1 LPSSINVMRTV
12 GIALLA
18 VALHCL
24 GSTEVAAQLRGVG
37 VPSVGGAVGGV
48 GSAVGG
54 VSSGAGS
61 TVGGSGIGGSGV
73 GGTDLGG
80 TDLGGSGVG
89 GSGGLG
95 FGVTNL
101 GGMPAPTFS
110 IPLQG
115 PAVPSEAAGT
125 VKGVQSTAS
134 SAARATPVNTVTNS
148 LAGSVTGTASRTT
161 NTLLGPTGN
170 PIGQLGAV
178 TRQAQNTDPRN
189 GSGVP
194 PPGERRYVAREVV
207 IGLPSDTSPRVL
219 DDLARGIG
227 WHPSKR
233 SKSR

>member
-1 LPSSINVMRTV
+1 MGSGLPSSINLIRTI
-12 GIALLA
+12 GIVPTALS
-18 VALHCL
+18 LHGL
-24 GSTEVAAQLRGVG
+24 GTTEAAAQLRGPVSP
-37 VPSVGGAVGGV
+37 VSAARSAESV
-48 GSAVGG
+48 AVGG

-125 VKGVQSTAS
+125 VKGVQATAS

-178 TRQAQNTDPRN
+178 TRQ
-189 GSGVP
+189 
-194 PPGERRYVAREVV
+194 
-207 IGLPSDTSPRVL
+207 
-219 DDLARGIG
+219 
-227 WHPSKR
+227 
-233 SKSR
+233 